1 MPFATTCSQGSG
13 HLADDDGD
21 AQSWYHG
28 GRSGGLQSPRYSD
41 SDVDSSCEGEEVG
54 RGSADEEAA
63 ATGPMERVATGGG
76 GVGVSGSGNAAVAAC
91 IGGGGSPIQ
100 HRMDA
105 NAHHEVTR
113 DVCCVGRGPGRVT
126 LPAASLRAR
135 QRFVFKRRRCR

>member
-41 SDVDSSCEGEEVG
+41 SDGGSSCDGEEVERG
-54 RGSADEEAA
+54 RADEEAA
-63 ATGPMERVATGGG
+63 VTGPVERAGMGGR

-100 HRMDA
+100 HRMDVD
-105 NAHHEVTR
+105 AHHEVTR
-113 DVCCVGRGPGRVT
+113 DVSCVVRGPGRVT
-126 LPAASLRAR
+126 LSAASLRAR
-135 QRFVFKRRRCR
+135 QRLVY